1 VATAR
6 VTKPATGRTQPV
18 QDKQSR
24 TRHLRVVR
32 PQGRRVRISP
42 RTGVVLT
49 VSLFGALFGV
59 AVSHA
64 MLIESQMDLD
74 QLDERAS
81 TEQARYERL
90 RLDVAQLESPDRI
103 VREAQDRL
111 GMVPADDVV
120 WLTPDQPAPSGEG
133 DGEGEGG
140 GDSGRAGHTGE
151 DGDAPDTPATS
162 WADIKPYLEPAP

>member
-1 VATAR
+1 MATAR
-6 VTKPATGRTQPV
+6 STNRATDRATKPLEVEKER
-18 QDKQSR
+18 R
-24 TRHLRVVR
+24 RHLRVVR
-32 PQGRRVRISP
+32 PDSGPPRPQSP
-42 RTGVVLT
+42 PPGLERPR
-49 VSLFGALFGV
+49 SQFGAQVGV

-81 TEQARYERL
+81 AEQARYERL

-120 WLTPDQPAPSGEG
+120 WLTPDQPAPA
-133 DGEGEGG
+133 DGGT
-140 GDSGRAGHTGE
+140 DADGE
-151 DGDAPDTPATS
+151 DGDTQDTPATS

>member
-1 VATAR
+1 MATAR
-6 VTKPATGRTQPV
+6 VTKPVEVEKKA
-18 QDKQSR
+18 R

-32 PQGRRVRISP
+32 PEAGRRLRISP

-64 MLIESQMDLD
+64 MLIESQMDLE
-74 QLDERAS
+74 QLDEQAAA
-81 TEQARYERL
+81 EQARYERL

-103 VREAQDRL
+103 VRDAQDRL

-120 WLTPDQPAPSGEG
+120 WLTPDQPAPEDAGEG
-133 DGEGEGG
+133 DDTDDRDNSDDTDG
-140 GDSGRAGHTGE
+140 
-151 DGDAPDTPATS
+151 GDAPDTPATS

>member
-1 VATAR
+1 MATAR
-6 VTKPATGRTQPV
+6 VTKPVEVEKKA
-18 QDKQSR
+18 R

-32 PQGRRVRISP
+32 PEAGRRLRISP

-64 MLIESQMDLD
+64 MLIESQMDLE
-74 QLDERAS
+74 QLDEQAAA
-81 TEQARYERL
+81 EQARYERL

-103 VREAQDRL
+103 VRDAQDRL

-120 WLTPDQPAPSGEG
+120 WLTPDQPAPDDTSGEG
-133 DGEGEGG
+133 D
-140 GDSGRAGHTGE
+140 DGR

>member
-1 VATAR
+1 MATAR
-6 VTKPATGRTQPV
+6 VTKPVEVERKA
-18 QDKQSR
+18 R

-32 PQGRRVRISP
+32 PEAGRRLRISP

-64 MLIESQMDLD
+64 MLIESQMDLE

-81 TEQARYERL
+81 SEQARYERL

-103 VREAQDRL
+103 AREAQDRL

-120 WLTPDQPAPSGEG
+120 WLTPDQPAPADDG
-133 DGEGEGG
+133 DGDGRT
-140 GDSGRAGHTGE
+140 GDGE

>member
-1 VATAR
+1 MATAR
-6 VTKPATGRTQPV
+6 VTKPLEVEKKA
-18 QDKQSR
+18 R

-32 PQGRRVRISP
+32 PEAGRRLRISP

-64 MLIESQMDLD
+64 MLIESQMDLE
-74 QLDERAS
+74 QLDEQAAA
-81 TEQARYERL
+81 EQARYERL

-103 VREAQDRL
+103 VRDAQDRL

-120 WLTPDQPAPSGEG
+120 WLTPDQPAPEDTGDGTNDGNGGGEG
-133 DGEGEGG
+133 DGN
-140 GDSGRAGHTGE
+140 
-151 DGDAPDTPATS
+151 APETPATS